1 MSATCNLIYFALQ
14 GLLLSLHASH
24 KSQRLSSANTRHPPL
39 ALPNK
44 APLLQPIID
53 LLQYQVFCDRIKV
66 ELDKM
71 VSALLKAGIPSSL
84 RFDAVGES
92 GHQLVEHFAAN
103 ETARR
108 IGGEALLR
116 IDVRQVAMWSTFL
129 NIYLCFSKQG
139 ISSLDIPFA
148 IISYSPF
155 ATGNAPNCV
164 HPSAG
169 AASFRRSRKVP
180 SQSVVRSGFTGL

>member
-1 MSATCNLIYFALQ
+1 
-14 GLLLSLHASH
+14 
-24 KSQRLSSANTRHPPL
+24 
-39 ALPNK
+39 
-44 APLLQPIID
+44 LQPIID

-71 VSALLKAGIPSSL
+71 VSALLKAGIPSLL
-84 RFDAVGES
+84 RFDVVGES
-92 GHQLVEHFAAN
+92 GHQLVEHFAAK

-116 IDVRQVAMWSTFL
+116 IDVRQVANWSTFL
-129 NIYLCFSKQG
+129 NTCLCYLQQAN
-139 ISSLDIPFA
+139 SSLNISFS

-155 ATGNAPNCV
+155 ATSNPPDCV

-169 AASFRRSRKVP
+169 TTSF
-180 SQSVVRSGFTGL
+180 G

>member
-14 GLLLSLHASH
+14 GLLLSLHASQ
-24 KSQRLSSANTRHPPL
+24 KSQRLSSANTHLPSVF
-39 ALPNK
+39 PNK

-53 LLQYQVFCDRIKV
+53 LLQYQVFCDRIRV

-71 VSALLKAGIPSSL
+71 VSALLKAGVPSSL

-116 IDVRQVAMWSTFL
+116 IDVRQVAIWSTFL
-129 NIYLCFSKQG
+129 SIYLC
-139 ISSLDIPFA
+139 SSQQANSSFDIPFT

-155 ATGNAPNCV
+155 ATSHATDCV
-164 HPSAG
+164 HPSAS
-169 AASFRRSRKVP
+169 AASFR
-180 SQSVVRSGFTGL
+180 